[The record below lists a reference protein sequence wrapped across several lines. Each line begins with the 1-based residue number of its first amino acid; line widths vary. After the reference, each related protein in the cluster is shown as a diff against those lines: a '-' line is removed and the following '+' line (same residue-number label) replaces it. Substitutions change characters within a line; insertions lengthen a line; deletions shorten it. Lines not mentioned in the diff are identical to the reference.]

1 MAVKHA
7 TITLTTI
14 PAEPPTKNMHILR
27 DKLAT
32 EELLKGHLE
41 AALCA
46 SLSVARSGA
55 SSQSVTINHG

>member
-14 PAEPPTKNMHILR
+14 QAEPPTKNMHILR

-41 AALCA
+41 AAPSA
-46 SLSVARSGA
+46 SLWPAPVRSA
-55 SSQSVTINHG
+55 SLQRSIMD